1 MRLALGFCQEA
12 LPGPRHG
19 GDDDRGDGY
28 RRGDGRRG
36 DGRRGDERR
45 LAEYA
50 LLFRSTCLM

>member
-19 GDDDRGDGY
+19 GDDDRGDGH